1 MSQNNFEKFV
11 NDASA
16 YKAECDAIDLQ
27 KQKDINDRENL
38 ILALNDL
45 NDERFKTHEGHDP
58 EELWGTDIAKLCVE
72 FLAFAIQESRNS
84 DQLLA
89 SEEIGDENLTI
100 KYVKGYSGK
109 IFKKPIYETKIS
121 KIGWSIDAYPIAY
134 SDFMKPSST
143 IIKSRYDYPIIHNAP
158 TAPKQ
163 DIFLCSDGLIRF
175 NAGPL
180 EIVDFNRN
188 LKLPKFMEW
197 DCRDDMF
204 TDQDSSGLMEYVHR
218 FTFIPTEIDP
228 VAGLQK
234 ALQNHALRIH
244 ELKTKNKS

>member
-1 MSQNNFEKFV
+1 MSQNKFEKFV

-16 YKAECDAIDLQ
+16 YKAKCDTIDLQ
-27 KQKDINDRENL
+27 KQKDINDQEKL
-38 ILALNDL
+38 ILALNVL

-58 EELWGTDIAKLCVE
+58 EKLWGTDIAKLCVE
-72 FLAFAIQESRNS
+72 FLTFAIQESRNS
-84 DQLLA
+84 DKLLA

-100 KYVKGYSGK
+100 KYIKGYSGK
-109 IFKKPIYETKIS
+109 IFKKPI
-121 KIGWSIDAYPIAY
+121 
-134 SDFMKPSST
+134 
-143 IIKSRYDYPIIHNAP
+143 HNVP

-163 DIFLCSDGLIRF
+163 DIFLCSDGLIRL

-180 EIVDFNRN
+180 EIVNSNRN
-188 LKLPKFMEW
+188 LMLPKFMEW
-197 DCRDDMF
+197 DCKDDMF
-204 TDQDSSGLMEYVHR
+204 TDRDTFGSMEYIHR

-234 ALQNHALRIH
+234 ALQNHPLRIH